1 MLKDT
6 ENIFIE
12 PWIETEGWDKVDF
25 SKIEAPTY
33 LISLEKLEKNLKIL
47 NRVEKITGA
56 RILMALKGFSM
67 YSTFPIIKRYL
78 SGSEASSV
86 NEARLGYEKF
96 GKEMHVF
103 SPSYTDK
110 NIIEYMRYSD
120 HLVFNSFSQWNKFKK
135 IVKASKKKISC
146 GLRVNLEHSEVDT
159 PMYDPS
165 SPDSH
170 FGVKIINFER
180 ENMNGL
186 DGLHFHNLCELG
198 ADALERSLKVFEEN
212 FGEFLPQ
219 MKWVN
224 FGGGH
229 HITRK
234 DYDVDLLCKIILDFK
249 KRYPKL
255 LIYLEPGEAIA
266 LNAGVLVGEVV
277 DVFKNIKN
285 IAVLDISATTH
296 MPDVLEM
303 PYLPSI
309 LGAKPLLRSP
319 DSQGEFMADQAKVSA
334 LYNYRLVGPSCLTG
348 DVIGEYSFR
357 KPLEIG
363 QKLVFM
369 NMAIY
374 TMVKNNTFNGVNLPN
389 ISTIDKNGK
398 IKIIKKFGYTDF
410 KNRLS

>member
-1 MLKDT
+1 MSKNN

-12 PWIETEGWDKVDF
+12 PWIETEMWEAVNF

-33 LISLEKLEKNLKIL
+33 VVSLEKLEKNLKIL
-47 NRVEKITGA
+47 NQIEKKTGV
-56 RILMALKGFSM
+56 RILMALKSFSM
-67 YSTFPIIKRYL
+67 YSTFPLIKRYL

-86 NEARLGYEKF
+86 NEAHLGYEKF
-96 GKEMHVF
+96 GKETHVF
-103 SPSYTDK
+103 SPSYTEK
-110 NIIEYMRYSD
+110 NIVEYMRYSD
-120 HLVFNSFSQWNKFKK
+120 HLVFNSFPQWNKFKK
-135 IVKASKKKISC
+135 IIKASNKKISC
-146 GLRVNLEHSEVDT
+146 GLRVNVEHSEVET

-165 SPDSH
+165 SSDSH
-170 FGVKIINFER
+170 FGVTIANFEK
-180 ENMNGL
+180 ENINGL

-198 ADALERSLKVFEEN
+198 ADALERTLKVFEEK

-234 DYDVDLLCKIILDFK
+234 DYDVDLLCKIISDFK
-249 KRYPKL
+249 KRHPKM
-255 LIYLEPGEAIA
+255 IVYLEPGEAIA
-266 LNAGVLVGEVV
+266 LNAGVLVGEVI
-277 DVFKNIKN
+277 DIFKNNKN
-285 IAVLDISATTH
+285 IAVLDVSATTH

-309 LGAKPLLRSP
+309 LGAEP
-319 DSQGEFMADQAKVSA
+319 AKEGA
-334 LYNYRLVGPSCLTG
+334 EHNYRLVGPSCLTG
-348 DVIGEYSFR
+348 DVIGEYSFA

-363 QKLVFM
+363 QKIVFM

-389 ISTIDKNGK
+389 IATLDKKNN
-398 IKIIKKFGYTDF
+398 IKIIKKFSYNDF